1 MRSVD
6 RRSLRELAPIAIIK
20 NVPQVFGSERFH
32 SVANPAT
39 IGVKEQSSQPATDA
53 GFENVAR

>member
-6 RRSLRELAPIAIIK
+6 RRTLRELAAIAIIK
-20 NVPQVFGSERFH
+20 NVPQVFGSEHFH
-32 SVANPAT
+32 SVGNPAT